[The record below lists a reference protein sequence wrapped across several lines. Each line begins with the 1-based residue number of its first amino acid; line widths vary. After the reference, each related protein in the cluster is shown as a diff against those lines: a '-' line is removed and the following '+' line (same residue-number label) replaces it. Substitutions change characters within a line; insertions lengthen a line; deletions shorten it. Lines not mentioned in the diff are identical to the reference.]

1 MSKEQIIISPSL
13 LAADFARLADE
24 LDDIAAGGAEY
35 IHLDVMDGV
44 FVPNISFG
52 LPVVSSLRRV
62 SKLVFDTH
70 LMIVEPERYVE
81 RFAKAG
87 AELITFHLEA
97 TKDPAKTIA
106 MIKESGCRAA
116 VSIKPGTPAEAV
128 FPYIPTCDMIL
139 VMTVEPGFGGQRF
152 MADML
157 PKIKAIRAEA
167 DRLGVDLD
175 IQVDGGIDAVTAKE
189 CAQAGANV
197 FVAGSS
203 VFGASD
209 RAAAISAIR
218 AAAEGRS
225 GRAEP

>member
-13 LAADFARLADE
+13 LAADFAHLDAE
-24 LDDIAAGGAEY
+24 LSDVSAAGAEY

-52 LPVVSSLRRV
+52 LPVVASLRSV

-81 RFAKAG
+81 RFVKAG
-87 AELITFHLEA
+87 ADIVTFHLEA
-97 TKDPAKTIA
+97 TEKPVETIELIHSA
-106 MIKESGCRAA
+106 GARAA
-116 VSIKPGTPAEAV
+116 ISIKPGTPADAV
-128 FPYIPTCDMIL
+128 FPYIPLCDMIL

-157 PKIKAIRAEA
+157 PKIRSIRAEA
-167 DRLGVDLD
+167 DRLGIDLD
-175 IQVDGGIDAVTAKE
+175 IQVDGGIDATTAAE
-189 CAQAGANV
+189 CARAGANV

-209 RAAAISAIR
+209 RTASVTAIR
-218 AAAEGRS
+218 SSAMK
-225 GRAEP
+225 